1 MRRSQRFFCSRW
13 LAIGALAKT
22 DGDPSGRCGST
33 GRNKVIC
40 GRFLLSWGR
49 PDSANLYR
57 YFPALFERLVAL
69 ATRFFAFLLFFE
81 SWQLLLLSPSP
92 YYILLCRLLL

>member
-1 MRRSQRFFCSRW
+1 M
-13 LAIGALAKT
+13 
-22 DGDPSGRCGST
+22 
-33 GRNKVIC
+33 VIPVEGVAAPDATRVIY

-69 ATRFFAFLLFFE
+69 ATRCICFLAFFE
-81 SWQLLLLSPSP
+81 ELAAFAPLSFPLLHSFVQVALV
-92 YYILLCRLLL
+92 